1 MDELS
6 TFCNEL
12 KKIIGESNNLDIES
26 ARKIVKSINEF
37 LFTKYP
43 DIGFTEALGDAYEYV
58 SDFHKYWE
66 ENYREILNATI
77 DDENCKQV
85 AEALH
90 GIFVKTKGKA
100 FSNVWDT
107 CGLSNDQVCRIRLL
121 SANQDFRGSRNFS
134 ELAKIFNDDNTIF
147 DEEKIYADPED
158 FVKQLKITD
167 LSQTDKRVSF
177 AKNIADFVLKTKKS
191 PYELISFFDN
201 DIYELRNA
209 LINYQGAGYG
219 NKKADMFVRD
229 MVVLG
234 IWNDV
239 KGFENIDV
247 ASDVNTIKVALRT
260 GILKTA
266 IPLVSSFLDI
276 FCYQYGYI
284 DEMNANAWRRVW
296 EIWKQY
302 YPEECISSPCLMDYF
317 VYKVVGK
324 QFCKESLSIY
334 KCEKYGHFFKWH
346 SPRNKTCQLCYKNGE
361 KGIKAHSVQKV
372 YPCNDLEGYIAIQ
385 NSEFVQSF
393 PNNEKISE
401 CPFKRICDS
410 NGLKNLQPPK
420 SISILGQT
428 GWTSAYTEKGNGG
441 GGLMA

>member
-90 GIFVKTKGKA
+90 GIFVKTKGKG

-201 DIYELRNA
+201 NIYELRNA
-209 LINYQGAGYG
+209 LISASQNTLLEL
-219 NKKADMFVRD
+219 VT
-229 MVVLG
+229 
-234 IWNDV
+234 
-239 KGFENIDV
+239 V
-247 ASDVNTIKVALRT
+247 ANT
-260 GILKTA
+260 
-266 IPLVSSFLDI
+266 
-276 FCYQYGYI
+276 
-284 DEMNANAWRRVW
+284 
-296 EIWKQY
+296 
-302 YPEECISSPCLMDYF
+302 
-317 VYKVVGK
+317 
-324 QFCKESLSIY
+324 
-334 KCEKYGHFFKWH
+334 
-346 SPRNKTCQLCYKNGE
+346 
-361 KGIKAHSVQKV
+361 
-372 YPCNDLEGYIAIQ
+372 
-385 NSEFVQSF
+385 
-393 PNNEKISE
+393 
-401 CPFKRICDS
+401 
-410 NGLKNLQPPK
+410 PP
-420 SISILGQT
+420 
-428 GWTSAYTEKGNGG
+428 
-441 GGLMA
+441 

>member
-6 TFCNEL
+6 IFCSEIKKNVGDSTEL
-12 KKIIGESNNLDIES
+12 NIEK
-26 ARKIVKSINEF
+26 AREIVKSINEF
-37 LFTKYP
+37 LYTNYQGIGYTK
-43 DIGFTEALGDAYEYV
+43 ALGGSYEYI

-66 ENYREILNATI
+66 TNYREILNVII

-85 AEALH
+85 ADALH

-107 CGLSNDQVCRIRLL
+107 CGLSKEEVCRIRLL
-121 SANQDFRGSRNFS
+121 SANQDFRGSRNFA
-134 ELAKIFNDDNTIF
+134 ELAKIFKDDNTIF
-147 DEEKIYADPED
+147 DEEKIYADPAD
-158 FVKQLKITD
+158 FVRQLKISD
-167 LSQTDKRVSF
+167 LSQTDKRNSF
-177 AKNIADFVLKTKKS
+177 AKNIAEFVLKTHKS

-209 LINYQGAGYG
+209 LIKQQGAGYG

-229 MVVLG
+229 MVVLE
-234 IWNDV
+234 IWNEV
-239 KGFENIDV
+239 KGFEKIDV

-296 EIWKQY
+296 EIWKKT

-324 QFCKESLSIY
+324 QFCKESLSKY

-361 KGIKAHSVQKV
+361 KHIKAFVVGKA
-372 YPCNDLEGYIAIQ
+372 YPCNDSEGYIAIQ
-385 NSEFVQSF
+385 NTEFVHNL
-393 PNNEKISE
+393 PDNEKIDE
-401 CPFKRICDS
+401 FPFKSICDS

-428 GWTSAYTEKGNGG
+428 GWTSSYTEKNNGG
-441 GGLMA
+441 GGLMS